1 MKRIPIHRGGITSAG
16 YDRTRL
22 WLDVEFDTKRVLR
35 AENVG
40 SEIADRFLH
49 SSAPHEYWKE
59 EIEDVYTVRE
69 ISAKESDEEK
79 PAAKKSIDDLKRL
92 FGDL

>member
-16 YDRTRL
+16 YDRTRR

-59 EIEDVYTVRE
+59 EIEDVYT
-69 ISAKESDEEK
+69 EK

>member
-16 YDRTRL
+16 YDRTRR

-49 SSAPHEYWKE
+49 SSAPHEYWK
-59 EIEDVYTVRE
+59 
-69 ISAKESDEEK
+69 
-79 PAAKKSIDDLKRL
+79 KSKMSTPCVKFPPRKATRRSPQPRNLL
-92 FGDL
+92 TT

>member
-16 YDRTRL
+16 YDRTRR

-49 SSAPHEYWKE
+49 SSAPHE
-59 EIEDVYTVRE
+59 
-69 ISAKESDEEK
+69 
-79 PAAKKSIDDLKRL
+79 
-92 FGDL
+92 